1 MVTSSRARV
10 CLFCAA
16 VVLPTLSHAVTPDR
30 INGPLSAGPKIALRG
45 NVHGLAKPENDL
57 GLADGNRPMQGIT
70 LAFHPS
76 AAQQKDL
83 DNFLAELG
91 DPSSPNYHKYLTPKQ
106 FGQRFGMSSNDLNK
120 VISWLQSEG
129 FTNIKVANSR
139 NEIAFDGTVA
149 QVELAFDVEM
159 HHYLVGDVVHLAN
172 ASEPSVP
179 SAIAAS
185 VVNISGLHT
194 FAPRPTAK
202 VQSRLTSYITG
213 NHFLAPAD
221 FATIYDLDSLYNATP
236 AIDGTGQKIAV
247 IGQSSVNQS
256 DINNFRSAAQLP
268 ASTITTIAVPS
279 GSTPTRCAGDES
291 ESDLDLEW
299 SGGIAKNASIIFVT
313 ASLATGDTCTGS
325 RSNSVWNAL
334 DQAIQGN
341 VAPFIS
347 TSYGFCEQGLG
358 QSFANQVQQWAVQGQ
373 TQGQTIVAAT
383 GDAGAADCDTG
394 ASATQGLAVDL
405 PAAIPEVTS
414 AGGTEFTGDSAG
426 TVSGTPPAT
435 TAAATQYWGASLSG
449 NDAIATALGHIPEE
463 AWNDTTAS
471 IAAGGNLSASG
482 GGASIFFQKPTWQ
495 AGTGV
500 PSNTMRNMPDI
511 AVSAS
516 PNHDGYL
523 VCSEDDGKGGIISGA
538 CTPTPGF
545 RTGAGG
551 NFTAVGGTS
560 VAAPTFAAILALVN
574 QSLGNTPPAGLAP
587 VNPRLYELASSY
599 SADFNDVTSGD
610 NKVPC
615 TSGSTDCPSGT
626 TSIGFSAGTGY
637 DQVTGLGSVNAAK
650 LAQDFAAQG
659 FLLTPNAGSFQV
671 AQGSTVTVNVTVT
684 PLNGFSG
691 AITYT
696 CTDAVSESTCTGP
709 TTALNSSQAA
719 SFTVTTKAPIAR
731 LERPFNRGSRIFYA
745 TLLPGLL
752 GIVFVANS
760 RNRLLRGVRFLGLLL
775 MLSFSTIWITSC
787 GGSSSS
793 TKDPGTPTGTYSITV
808 TGTSGSLTSSTS
820 FSLVVVQ

>member
-1 MVTSSRARV
+1 MVTSGRARL
-10 CLFCAA
+10 CLLCAA
-16 VVLPTLSHAVTPDR
+16 VVLSTLSYAVTPDR
-30 INGPLSAGPKIALRG
+30 INGPLSGGPKIALRG
-45 NVHGLAKPENDL
+45 NVHGLAKPDNDL
-57 GLADGNRPMQGIT
+57 GRADANRPMQGIT

-76 AAQQKDL
+76 ATQQKDL
-83 DNFLAELG
+83 DHFLTELG

-129 FTNIKVANSR
+129 FTNIRVANSR
-139 NEIAFDGTVA
+139 NEISFDGTVT
-149 QVELAFDVEM
+149 QVEMAFDIEM
-159 HHYLVGDVVHLAN
+159 HHYLVEDVIHLAN
-172 ASEPSVP
+172 AGEPSVP
-179 SAIAAS
+179 SAIAAF

-194 FAPRPTAK
+194 FAPKPTARM
-202 VQSRLTSYITG
+202 QSRLTSYITG
-213 NHFLAPAD
+213 NHFLTPAD
-221 FATIYDLDSLYNATP
+221 FATIYDLDSLYTASP
-236 AIDGTGQKIAV
+236 AIDGSGQKIAV
-247 IGQSSVNQS
+247 IGQSSINQS
-256 DINNFRSAAQLP
+256 DLNNFRSAAQLP

-279 GSTPTRCAGDES
+279 GSTPTRCPGDES

-299 SGGIAKNASIIFVT
+299 SGGIAKNATIIFVT

-394 ASATQGLAVDL
+394 ASAKQGLAVDL

-414 AGGTEFTGDSAG
+414 AGGTELTGDSAG
-426 TVSGTPPAT
+426 TVSGNPS
-435 TAAATQYWGASLSG
+435 TAAATQYWGASLTG
-449 NDAIATALGHIPEE
+449 NDAIATALGHIPED
-463 AWNDTTAS
+463 AWNDTAAS
-471 IAAGGNLSASG
+471 IKAGGNLSASG
-482 GGASIFFQKPTWQ
+482 GGASTFFQKPTWQ

-500 PSNTMRNMPDI
+500 PSNTMRNVPDI

-523 VCSEDDGKGGIISGA
+523 VCSEDDGKGGIVST
-538 CTPTPGF
+538 CTSGF
-545 RTGAGG
+545 RTGAAG
-551 NFTAVGGTS
+551 NFVAVGGTS

-574 QSLGNTPPAGLAP
+574 QSLGNTPPVGLAP
-587 VNPRLYELASSY
+587 VNPRLYQLASSY
-599 SADFNDVTSGD
+599 AADFNDVTSGD

-615 TSGSTDCPSGT
+615 TSGSTNCPSGT

-671 AQGSTVTVNVTVT
+671 AQGATVTVNVTVT
-684 PLNGFSG
+684 ALNGFSG

-709 TTALNSSQAA
+709 TTAVNSPQPV
-719 SFTVTTKAPIAR
+719 SFTITTKAPIAR
-731 LERPFNRGSRIFYA
+731 LERPFDRGSRIFYA

-752 GIVFVANS
+752 GIVFVAKS
-760 RNRLLRGVRFLGLLL
+760 RKRSLGSVRFLGLLL
-775 MLSFSTIWITSC
+775 ILGFSTMWVTSC

-793 TKDPGTPTGTYSITV
+793 RKDPGTPTGTYSITV

-820 FSLVVVQ
+820 FSLVVVP